1 MLMNQQFK
9 DMVIDLLALGEMRY
23 KEQYSDLYKNTSFQ
37 LYQKYDYEDVCRFLG
52 WKNNM
57 NAQNIGGYS
66 MIRIQRL
73 CLSL

>member
-1 MLMNQQFK
+1 M
-9 DMVIDLLALGEMRY
+9 
-23 KEQYSDLYKNTSFQ
+23 
-37 LYQKYDYEDVCRFLG
+37 G